1 MFTYPILVAYLIIN
15 IGLATYISR
24 LVGKRISPSWVGYTL
39 GFVAGVFIGYAI
51 YQLMIII
58 SVVLQFNGETNLLG
72 DTLFDM
78 ILFPVI
84 NLVVI
89 SVICA
94 VLITI
99 LIALV
104 QHKQH

>member
-15 IGLATYISR
+15 IGLATYVSR
-24 LVGKRISPSWVGYTL
+24 LVGKRISPSWVGYIL
-39 GFVAGVFIGYAI
+39 GFIVGALVGYAI
-51 YQLMIII
+51 YQLMIVI

-72 DTLFDM
+72 DTLFDVL
-78 ILFPVI
+78 LFPVI

-89 SVICA
+89 STICA
-94 VLITI
+94 IFVVI
-99 LIALV
+99 LIVL